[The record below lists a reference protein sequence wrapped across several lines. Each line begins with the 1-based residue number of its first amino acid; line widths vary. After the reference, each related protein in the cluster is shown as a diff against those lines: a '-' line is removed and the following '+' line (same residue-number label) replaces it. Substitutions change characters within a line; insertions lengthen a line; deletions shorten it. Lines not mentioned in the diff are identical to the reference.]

1 MKNKQ
6 FKIIAGPC
14 AVESEGQIMAIAK
27 GIANIV
33 QKSDKPS
40 TIFSPI
46 KYLRGGIWKPRT
58 RPNMFEGLGEVALPW
73 LYNAA
78 VKHNMIPITEVGTA
92 AQLTKAM
99 NNGITS
105 VWIGARTSG
114 DPFAVNDICEVLRI
128 NNSFKFEVF
137 VKNPLVEDLD
147 LWIGAVERVKAVC
160 DKVHLIY
167 RGTYIA
173 KDKQAF
179 LESEKVDCAVYRNEC
194 NMGFVEQMKCKFPDS
209 DLFIDPS
216 HITGYHNYVEP
227 FINEMIRNY
236 GNIIDGFM
244 IETHINRED
253 AITDRNQQLEL
264 DQLKEVYF
272 SERNQCERH

>member
-1 MKNKQ
+1 MRNKQ

-14 AVESEGQIMAIAK
+14 SVESEGQIMAIAK
-27 GIANIV
+27 GITDIV
-33 QKSDKPS
+33 QKSGKPS
-40 TIFSPI
+40 IVFSPI
-46 KYLRGGIWKPRT
+46 KHLRGGIWKPRT

-147 LWIGAVERVKAVC
+147 LWIGAVERIKAVC
-160 DKVHLIY
+160 DNVHLIY
-167 RGTYIA
+167 RGTYMTN
-173 KDKQAF
+173 DKRAW
-179 LESEKVDCAVYRNEC
+179 LESEKVDCAYYRNEY
-194 NMGFVEQMKCKFPDS
+194 NMEFVEQMKCKFPDS

-216 HITGYHNYVEP
+216 HITGNYNYVEP
-227 FINEMIRNY
+227 FISEMIRNY
-236 GNIIDGFM
+236 DNIVDGFM

-253 AITDRNQQLEL
+253 AITDRMQQLEL
-264 DQLKEVYF
+264 DQLKELYF
-272 SERNQCERH
+272 SERNNYEQY

>member
-1 MKNKQ
+1 MNKQ

-27 GIANIV
+27 GIADIV
-33 QKSDKPS
+33 QKSSNQSKV
-40 TIFSPI
+40 FSPM

-73 LYNAA
+73 LYSAA
-78 VKHNMIPITEVGTA
+78 LNHNMLPITEVGTA
-92 AQLTKAM
+92 AQLTKAID
-99 NNGITS
+99 NGITS

-114 DPFAVNDICEVLRI
+114 DPFAVNDICEVLR
-128 NNSFKFEVF
+128 NNKNFNFEVF

-160 DKVHLIY
+160 NNVHLIY
-167 RGTYIA
+167 RGTYMTN
-173 KDKQAF
+173 DKRAL
-179 LESEKVDCAVYRNEC
+179 LESEKVDCAYYRNEC

-216 HITGYHNYVEP
+216 HITGNHYYVEP
-227 FINEMIRNY
+227 FINETIRNY
-236 GNIIDGFM
+236 DNIIDGFM

-264 DQLKEVYF
+264 DQLKELYF
-272 SERNQCERH
+272 SERN

>member
-1 MKNKQ
+1 MNKQ

-14 AVESEGQIMAIAK
+14 AVESEGQIMVIAK
-27 GIANIV
+27 GIADIV
-33 QKSDKPS
+33 QKSSNQSKV
-40 TIFSPI
+40 FSPI

-78 VKHNMIPITEVGTA
+78 AKHNMIPITEVGTA
-92 AQLTKAM
+92 AQLVKAM
-99 NNGITS
+99 NNNIFS

-128 NNSFKFEVF
+128 NKNKIFEVF

-160 DKVHLIY
+160 DIVHLIY
-167 RGTYIA
+167 RGTYMTN
-173 KDKQAF
+173 DKRAW
-179 LESEKVDCAVYRNEC
+179 LESEKVDCAHYRNEC
-194 NMGFVEQMKCKFPDS
+194 NMGFVEQMKCKFPNS

-216 HITGYHNYVEP
+216 HITGNYNYVEP
-227 FINEMIRNY
+227 FINEMIRNHD
-236 GNIIDGFM
+236 NVVDGFM

-253 AITDRNQQLEL
+253 AITDRKQQLEL
-264 DQLKEVYF
+264 EQLKKLYL
-272 SERNQCERH
+272 SERNQY

>member
-27 GIANIV
+27 GIADII
-33 QKSDKPS
+33 QKSDNHSKV
-40 TIFSPI
+40 FLPI

-92 AQLTKAM
+92 AQLVKAID
-99 NNGITS
+99 NGFTS

-128 NNSFKFEVF
+128 NKNSNFEVF

-160 DKVHLIY
+160 DNVHLIY
-167 RGTYIA
+167 RGTYMTN
-173 KDKQAF
+173 DKRAW
-179 LESEKVDCAVYRNEC
+179 LESEKVDCACYRNEC

-216 HITGYHNYVEP
+216 HITGNHNYVEP

-236 GNIIDGFM
+236 DKLVDGFM

-253 AITDRNQQLEL
+253 AITDRKQQLEL
-264 DQLKEVYF
+264 DQLKELYL
-272 SERNQCERH
+272 SERDQYEM

>member
-27 GIANIV
+27 GIADIV
-33 QKSDKPS
+33 QKSSNQSKV
-40 TIFSPI
+40 FSPM

-73 LYNAA
+73 LYDAA

-92 AQLTKAM
+92 AQLTKAID
-99 NNGITS
+99 NGITS

-160 DKVHLIY
+160 DNVHLIY
-167 RGTYIA
+167 RGTYMTN
-173 KDKQAF
+173 DKRAW
-179 LESEKVDCAVYRNEC
+179 LESEKVDCAYYRNEC

-216 HITGYHNYVEP
+216 HITGNYNYVEP

-236 GNIIDGFM
+236 DNIVDGFM

-253 AITDRNQQLEL
+253 AITDRKQQLEL
-264 DQLKEVYF
+264 DQLKKLYV
-272 SERNQCERH
+272 SEGNQND